1 MYDNAFITAWIRLA
15 FTPKVGPKTFEK
27 LIKKF
32 IVLNLN
38 YNKIKGVNAEQRP
51 GTAGGEGGAG
61 YNIYCPEGT
70 VMIGLTGGA
79 GRYVDQVGPICK

>member
-32 IVLNLN
+32 KNPAKVL
-38 YNKIKGVNAEQRP
+38 EQ
-51 GTAGGEGGAG
+51 TFEGHKDAVF
-61 YNIYCPEGT
+61 NI
-70 VMIGLTGGA
+70 
-79 GRYVDQVGPICK
+79 